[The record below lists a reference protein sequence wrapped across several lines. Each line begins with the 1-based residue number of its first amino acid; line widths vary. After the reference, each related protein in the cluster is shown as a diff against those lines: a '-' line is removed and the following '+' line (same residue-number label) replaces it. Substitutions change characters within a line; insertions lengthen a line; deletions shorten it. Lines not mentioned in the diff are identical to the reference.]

1 MPFMTH
7 GVHSGNKGRIYRDQL
22 FPAQAHDCWE
32 IILILEGTGYM
43 DVEDLQ
49 YPFTPGTIFCVP
61 PYHVHQ
67 IIPDEYY
74 NDYCLGIKKY
84 LIPGDEISVFHDDD
98 DDLFRHLIRLYD
110 RVLRHRPV
118 NCENILDCTESL
130 MQHVLICWQDQKP
143 SKELLWLAKELR
155 NRSMDPDFKASDAIS
170 EIPLTDDYIRKQF
183 RRQFGSSPVTYLN
196 NLRIQHACRYLLAT
210 DYSISELAYRCGFYD
225 PRYFNRLFRNLIG
238 VTPKEYRQ
246 QAKERKAER
255 QSSST

>member
-1 MPFMTH
+1 
-7 GVHSGNKGRIYRDQL
+7 
-22 FPAQAHDCWE
+22 
-32 IILILEGTGYM
+32 
-43 DVEDLQ
+43 
-49 YPFTPGTIFCVP
+49 
-61 PYHVHQ
+61 
-67 IIPDEYY
+67 
-74 NDYCLGIKKY
+74 
-84 LIPGDEISVFHDDD
+84 
-98 DDLFRHLIRLYD
+98 
-110 RVLRHRPV
+110 
-118 NCENILDCTESL
+118 
-130 MQHVLICWQDQKP
+130 
-143 SKELLWLAKELR
+143 
-155 NRSMDPDFKASDAIS
+155 MDPDFKASDAIS